1 MEEVSKEMLS
11 IINNPSLPRLSVDA
25 RDDLMLQLDK
35 FQKSDPGSGTNYG
48 VVIALILKAIEE
60 VGEMV
65 VSIEVVQT
73 GGLVAVATV
82 LNSSLVNGNKV
93 EVEGSMNAA
102 VSFPDSFGNDPG
114 SINGQT
120 VGVYTTPNSHGV
132 GAIPVNITLEIVTDI
147 ITVTL

>member
-1 MEEVSKEMLS
+1 MEAVSKEMIS

-48 VVIALILKAIEE
+48 VVIALILKAMEE
-60 VGEMV
+60 VEEMV

-82 LNSSLVNGNKV
+82 LNSSLVNGNEV

-102 VSFPDSFGNDPG
+102 VSFPDTFSNDAG

-120 VGVYTTPNSHGV
+120 VGVHTTPNPHGV
-132 GAIPVNITLEIVTDI
+132 GAVPVNITLEIVTDI